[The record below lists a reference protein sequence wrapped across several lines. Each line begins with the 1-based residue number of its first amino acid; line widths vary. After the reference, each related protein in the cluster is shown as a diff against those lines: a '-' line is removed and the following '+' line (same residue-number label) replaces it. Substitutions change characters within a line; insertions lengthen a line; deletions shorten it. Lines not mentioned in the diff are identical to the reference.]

1 MPGTVVQGT
10 GSRLVSSS
18 ETTRQCEK
26 ARLEMFMDCKIND
39 LNPRILSF
47 VDISLPVKQC
57 TVRSL
62 YCVRHNRSKDRN
74 V

>member
-1 MPGTVVQGT
+1 MPGAVVQGT
-10 GSRLVSSS
+10 GSRLVSPF

-47 VDISLPVKQC
+47 VDVPLPVNNVLLGHC
-57 TVRSL
+57 TV
-62 YCVRHNRSKDRN
+62 
-74 V
+74 